1 MKIVEFFNMGLF
13 ICKIEILI
21 FCKDRVL
28 TNAKYEDFNFKNK
41 KSHVKKFYNFQL
53 FVDFSTD
60 SDCLAIKFSKSGFKY
75 AYIFV

>member
-1 MKIVEFFNMGLF
+1 MGLF
-13 ICKIEILI
+13 ILEIEILI
-21 FCKDRVL
+21 FCICQN
-28 TNAKYEDFNFKNK
+28 TIFAKNEDFNFASK